1 LSARDAHGQDQ
12 CRFVFVLTCF
22 LQSKEVFDYS
32 SEDPCKVQRDSPQA
46 SVLQSGSDV
55 NSSLQVE
62 SGNVFDSFAFD
73 PDLHDRDH
81 VRLFDSLISFRFEL
95 SSSRRILPD
104 LVDDHVKHVFD
115 HVRLSLKLPCSDE
128 ITSDCARNFLA

>member
-1 LSARDAHGQDQ
+1 MRTDEINVGLGLRRHVFWKARK
-12 CRFVFVLTCF
+12 FLTIAQKILAKF
-22 LQSKEVFDYS
+22 NAIGLRRSM
-32 SEDPCKVQRDSPQA
+32 
-46 SVLQSGSDV
+46 LQSGFDV

-62 SGNVFDSFAFD
+62 SGNMFDSLTFD
-73 PDLHDRDH
+73 PNLHDRDH

-95 SSSRRILPD
+95 SSSRRILPN
-104 LVDDHVKHVFD
+104 LIDDHVKHVFD